1 MTLRIADH
9 HTVPQI
15 NEEGERE
22 REREREREKF
32 CFAAVINAR
41 YFRLRRKV
49 QISPGLISNRFSVY
63 KTRAATRGSAMLFR
77 RSVGRIKQRVIMYF
91 TK

>member
-22 REREREREKF
+22 KEREREREREKGF
-32 CFAAVINAR
+32 V
-41 YFRLRRKV
+41 LRPLSTRG
-49 QISPGLISNRFSVY
+49 ISD
-63 KTRAATRGSAMLFR
+63 RAAKFKFHLG
-77 RSVGRIKQRVIMYF
+77 
-91 TK
+91 

>member
-1 MTLRIADH
+1 MTLRMITDH
-9 HTVPQI
+9 HAAPQI
-15 NEEGERE
+15 NGERE
-22 REREREREKF
+22 RF

-49 QISPGLISNRFSVY
+49 RISPGLISNRFSVY
-63 KTRAATRGSAMLFR
+63 KTRAATRERPYYFAD
-77 RSVGRIKQRVIMYF
+77 RIKQRVIMYF